1 MKINSFT
8 KKFLLAILLTSATWT
23 LSGCSNSPTYE
34 KAKESK
40 LIETN
45 YQAAESLL
53 RNLKNPLNIQ
63 QTIRVQSL
71 VNNSKASEKTMLG
84 RVIAEQLSARFAK
97 AGYKMVDILDET
109 PPAPRSEN
117 LQLTDDTENKENKT
131 TDTTQAILTGT
142 YSVSQNYVYV
152 TIKLIH
158 PQTNV
163 LIATYNYVL
172 PLDSNIETLTRTP
185 ITTGD

>member
-1 MKINSFT
+1 MKINSFA
-8 KKFLLAILLTSATWT
+8 KKFLLAIILTSTTWV

-34 KAKESK
+34 TAKQSK

-71 VNNSKASEKTMLG
+71 VNNSKPSEKTMLG
-84 RVIAEQLSARFAK
+84 QVIAEQLSARFAK
-97 AGYKMVDILDET
+97 AGYKMVDILEET
-109 PPAPRSEN
+109 MPVSRSEN
-117 LQLTDDTENKENKT
+117 LQLSDEVTEVKS
-131 TDTTQAILTGT
+131 DSTQALLTGT
-142 YSVSQNYVYV
+142 YSVSQHYVYV
-152 TIKLIH
+152 TIKLVQ

-163 LIATYNYVL
+163 LMATYNYVL

-185 ITTGD
+185 ITTGE